1 MTYME
6 IMLRVVLWVGV
17 PIVIGNVVLM
27 VWLLRRYRHERRQR
41 SADHGSVPPGLCASG
56 YIVWPEPRLHDQAL

>member
-27 VWLLRRYRHERRQR
+27 AWLLWRYRHGRRQR
-41 SADHGSVPPGLCASG
+41 SADHEPFPSGLYASDDV
-56 YIVWPEPRLHDQAL
+56 VWLEPHLHG